1 VREFTR
7 TASLWRGFCA
17 LICVMPAIDTS
28 MLDAEAAMHW
38 SVAAGTANAPNSC
51 KEVSHVQS
59 FTQ

>member
-1 VREFTR
+1 
-7 TASLWRGFCA
+7 
-17 LICVMPAIDTS
+17 MPAIDTS